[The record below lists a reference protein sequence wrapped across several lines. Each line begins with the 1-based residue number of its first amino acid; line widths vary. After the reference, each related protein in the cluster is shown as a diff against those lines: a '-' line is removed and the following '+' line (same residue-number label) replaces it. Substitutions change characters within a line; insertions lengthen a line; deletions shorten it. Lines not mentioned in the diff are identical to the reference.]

1 MGNSAKI
8 IGRTKEK
15 SKLHLA
21 LDQARNG
28 KGGLLLVNG
37 EAGVGK
43 TTLIEEVLSHS
54 GSEVLISR
62 ANEEGNPPYSLI
74 TSILRICLRKNTK
87 KKFNF
92 GPLTNYLSLILPE
105 FGKPPTDVDAETLK
119 EAIMSAFIYL
129 ADHNPIVAFLD
140 DINWADHATIEF
152 LSYLASRIN
161 NHPILIIASYRSDGI
176 TRGHKIN
183 RLRGD
188 LRRARLL
195 NEINITPLDLEETRS
210 FISRL
215 LNKSPSSE
223 LCNLVYSRTQ
233 GIPFFIEE
241 LTNALDESG
250 NIAKSGNEAIL
261 LNIDNFLLP
270 ESIKDTILQNL
281 DSLTSESIQQIE
293 LAAVAGIEFDLNMIV
308 DLNGNDNGLDA
319 LFEKN
324 LIREKESNIAEFRH
338 ALIREAVES
347 EMMWTR
353 RKKLHRQIAAYL
365 ENKNTSPEIVAEHW
379 IAANELDKARKSLIE
394 SAETSCSMYAFED
407 ASEYANKALEIWPD
421 NKDETGRIEVLKRL
435 AHCSQLS
442 GKLNEAIR
450 ALKEIIESQGVAEQH
465 QLGAEVFR
473 SLATVYGLKGSWE
486 LSVATR
492 IKSAEEFE
500 KAGLSAD
507 AASEYLVAA
516 GRYVG
521 MMQTNSALDVVNK
534 SIDLAQKANRIDIEA
549 MARGLCGNILSMQG
563 EFDKGRE
570 IVQQALSLALANNET
585 DAASIIYRRLASA
598 LEYASD
604 YLSARDA
611 YYNAYNFCVTE
622 SKDESAQ
629 ICLSCMSY
637 TLFQTGEWKK
647 SLEFC
652 REVISS
658 VNTPENSI
666 PVGYS
671 MMGLIFA
678 FRGETKKAFKNLK
691 KGLRLARKLNVTAAE
706 LLVLWGLAVA
716 YENDSD
722 IPSAIENYRSVITL
736 WEKTQDHH
744 DIIPVF
750 IWASKIFAGKK
761 LGKEAT
767 QCAEAIASIASAT
780 GNPEAMAALAYTL
793 GEKALLNNNVDE
805 AITQFS
811 QALNHIDKLEIPLE
825 KLFIE
830 LRLGTVLNT
839 KENSKAAI
847 NHFNNAIRISKKL
860 GTRPFSEQIEDII
873 KTVGIDTKQ
882 NRKEDSDERK
892 VRGGLTKRQ
901 LEILDLLSQGLT
913 NKEIAAKLFLST
925 RTIDMHVSHVLE
937 RLNCRSRI
945 EAINKAKELGIL

>member
-1 MGNSAKI
+1 MGNSAEI

-28 KGGLLLVNG
+28 TGGLLLVNG

-74 TSILRICLRKNTK
+74 TSILRICLRKNT
-87 KKFNF
+87 
-92 GPLTNYLSLILPE
+92 
-105 FGKPPTDVDAETLK
+105 
-119 EAIMSAFIYL
+119 
-129 ADHNPIVAFLD
+129 
-140 DINWADHATIEF
+140 NWADHATIEF
-152 LSYLASRIN
+152 LSYISSRIN

-188 LRRARLL
+188 LRRARIL
-195 NEINITPLDLEETRS
+195 NEINITTLDLEETRS

-223 LCNLVYSRTQ
+223 LSDLLYSRTQ

-241 LTNALDESG
+241 LTNALNESG
-250 NIAKSGNEAIL
+250 NIDKSGNEAIL

-308 DLNGNDNGLDA
+308 DLNGNDKGLDA

-379 IAANELDKARKSLIE
+379 IAANELDKARKSLTE

-465 QLGAEVFR
+465 QLAAEVFR

-492 IKSAEEFE
+492 INSAEEFE

-507 AASEYLVAA
+507 AASEYLAAA

-570 IVQQALSLALANNET
+570 IVQQALSLALKNNET

-622 SKDESAQ
+622 SKDVSAQ

-750 IWASKIFAGKK
+750 IWASKIFASKN

-767 QCAEAIASIASAT
+767 QCAEALASIASAT

-830 LRLGTVLNT
+830 LRLGTVLST
-839 KENSKAAI
+839 KESSKAAI

-901 LEILDLLSQGLT
+901 LGILDLLSQGLT